1 MKTYQIEWGGK
12 QLKIEIGKLAGL
24 ANGSALVQYGETS
37 VLATAVMGKE
47 PKKGMSYFPL
57 SVDYKENWY
66 AAGKI
71 SGSRWVKREGRPTD
85 EAVLT
90 GRIVD
95 RSIRPLFDDS
105 IRVDIQ
111 VVTSVLSFDAE
122 VDGDIPAV
130 IGAACAL
137 MISDIPWTGPL
148 AAAVV
153 GLKDGEWKLNP
164 TLTERKENELNILVS
179 GRNGRVVMIE
189 ADGQEVAEDQ
199 VIKGVNWAVEQLQ
212 PVLELLQT
220 IQKEQGKAKKVMA
233 APEVDEEAVAKQAA
247 VKQKVDAVAQARMS
261 ELFGIQSKQ
270 DRANKEAEVKAAVTA
285 AVEADDAE
293 MALEEFEKLFEAEFR
308 SQILDKKV
316 RVDGRALDEVRPLVV
331 EIDIMP
337 RTHGSALFQR
347 GETQVLS
354 LVTLGA
360 PGDEQ
365 WIDQMELEGKK
376 RFMHH
381 YNFPGFS
388 VGEITTRMGTSR
400 RDIGHGMLAEKALEP
415 VVPEKEKFPY
425 TVRVVSEVLG
435 SNGSSSQASAC
446 ASSLAM
452 MAAGV
457 PISGLVAGI
466 AMGLVSAGN
475 GARYQVLTDIQ
486 GVEDHSGEMDFKV
499 AGTRK
504 GITAIQLDI
513 KSGGITLD
521 VVRDAVM
528 GAGKAR
534 GKILDAMEAVIKEP
548 RAEMSKFAPRIET
561 LKIDQD
567 KIRDLIGPGGKM
579 INAIIDEFEVGI
591 DIEDDGTVFV
601 TADKA
606 ENMAKAVEKIKG
618 VTRVIQEGEIIEG
631 PVAQIMTDRN
641 TGSEIGAI
649 VSLGGAQDGMIHIS
663 AVTNGR
669 IRKVSD
675 ILKPGDMV
683 KVKVMEVDKERG
695 RIGLSRKALL
705 DPSVPDPLVKP
716 GMLEEGFSGVGGGF
730 GGGRGAPRGP
740 RSAGGFG
747 GGHGGPRGPRPAG
760 GPGGFGGGQ
769 GGRPFNDRNR
779 PADEGPVAPTGAVS
793 I

>member
-1 MKTYQIEWGGK
+1 MYTLNWGGK
-12 QLKIEIGKLAGL
+12 ELKIEIGKFANL
-24 ANGSALVQYGETS
+24 ANGAALVQYGETS
-37 VLATAVMGKE
+37 VLVTAVMGKE
-47 PKKGMSYFPL
+47 PRKGLGYFPL
-57 SVDYKENWY
+57 TVDYKENWY

-105 IRVDIQ
+105 LRLDIQ
-111 VVTSVLSFDAE
+111 VVASVLSFDTE
-122 VDGDIPAV
+122 VDGDVPSV

-137 MISDIPWTGPL
+137 MISDIPWSGPL
-148 AAAVV
+148 AAMVV
-153 GLKDGEWKLNP
+153 GLKDGQWIANP
-164 TLTERKENELNILVS
+164 SLVQRAGNELNILVS
-179 GRNGRVVMIE
+179 GREGKVVMIE
-189 ADGQEVAEDQ
+189 ADGKEAQDDKIIE
-199 VIKGVNWAVEQLQ
+199 GVTYAVKEMQ
-212 PVLELLQT
+212 PVLDLLQQ
-220 IQKEQGKAKKVMA
+220 IQTDLGKTKRVVEKPV
-233 APEVDEEAVAKQAA
+233 VEAEDLAKQAA
-247 VKQKVDAVAQARMS
+247 VKAKATTAVQTRLS
-261 ELFGIQSKQ
+261 ELFGIKSKT
-270 DRANKEAEVKAAVTA
+270 DRLAKEAEVKK
-285 AVEADDAE
+285 
-293 MALEEFEKLFEAEFR
+293 ALLDQFTDEDEQELAMEVFEHLYEQEFR
-308 SQILDKKV
+308 RQILEKEV
-316 RVDGRALDEVRPLVV
+316 RVDGRALNEVRALAI
-331 EIDIMP
+331 EIDVLP

-354 LVTLGA
+354 LITLGA

-388 VGEITTRMGTSR
+388 VGEITTRMGLSR
-400 RDIGHGMLAEKALEP
+400 RDIGHGALAEKALEP
-415 VVPEKEKFPY
+415 VVPAKDGFPY
-425 TVRVVSEVLG
+425 TVRAVSEVLG
-435 SNGSSSQASAC
+435 SNGSSSQGSAC

-457 PISGLVAGI
+457 PISRHVAGI
-466 AMGLVSAGN
+466 AMGLVTAADGKT
-475 GARYQVLTDIQ
+475 YKVLTDIQ

-499 AGTRK
+499 AGTRQ
-504 GITAIQLDI
+504 GVTAIQLDI

-521 VVRDAVM
+521 VVRDAVT
-528 GAGKAR
+528 GAKQAR
-534 GKILDAMEAVIKEP
+534 ATILDAMEKVIKEP
-548 RAEMSKFAPRIET
+548 RTELSKFAPRIET

-601 TADKA
+601 TAEKA
-606 ENMAKAVEKIKG
+606 ENMEKAVAKIKG

-675 ILKPGDMV
+675 ILKVGDMV
-683 KVKVMEVDKERG
+683 KVKVMGVDKERG
-695 RIGLSRKALL
+695 RIELSRKALL
-705 DPSVPDPLVKP
+705 DPSQPDPLVQP
-716 GMLEEGFSGVGGGF
+716 GMLMGAGEGFGGGGF
-730 GGGRGAPRGP
+730 GGGRG
-740 RSAGGFG
+740 
-747 GGHGGPRGPRPAG
+747 PRGPRP
-760 GPGGFGGGQ
+760 
-769 GGRPFNDRNR
+769 GGRPFGPR
-779 PADEGPVAPTGAVS
+779 PGGPGRSFGGRAPQGPTGPVS

>member
-12 QLKIEIGKLAGL
+12 TLKIETGKLAGL
-24 ANGSALVQYGETS
+24 ANGSATVQYGETV

-57 SVDYKENWY
+57 TVDYKETWY

-95 RSIRPLFDDS
+95 RSIRPLFDDTM
-105 IRVDIQ
+105 RVDIQ
-111 VVTSVLSFDAE
+111 VVTSVLSFDGE
-122 VDGDIPAV
+122 VDGDVPAV

-137 MISDIPWTGPL
+137 MISDIPFAGPL
-148 AAAVV
+148 AAVTV
-153 GLKDGEWKLNP
+153 GLKDGEWNLNP
-164 TLTERKENELNILVS
+164 TLTQRKQNDLNILVS

-189 ADGQEVAEDQ
+189 ADGREVGEDQ
-199 VIKGVNWAVEQLQ
+199 VIKGVEWAVEHMQ
-212 PVLELLQT
+212 PVLDLLQQIQTENGKEKRT
-220 IQKEQGKAKKVMA
+220 IK
-233 APEVDEEAVAKQAA
+233 APELDAEAVAKQTE
-247 VKQKVDAVAQARMS
+247 VKQKVDAVAQARLS
-261 ELFGIQSKQ
+261 ELFGITSKQ
-270 DRANKEAEVKAAVTA
+270 ERLNKEAEVKAAVTA
-285 AVEADDAE
+285 AVAAEDAE
-293 MALEEFEKLFEAEFR
+293 AALDEFEKLYEAEFR

-316 RVDGRALDEVRPLVV
+316 RVDGRALDEVRPLNM
-331 EIDIMP
+331 ELDLLP
-337 RTHGSALFQR
+337 RTHGSALFER

-388 VGEITTRMGTSR
+388 VGEITTRMGLSR
-400 RDIGHGMLAEKALEP
+400 RDIGHGALAEKALEP
-415 VVPEKEKFPY
+415 VVPEKDKFPY
-425 TVRVVSEVLG
+425 TIRVVSEVLG

-446 ASSLAM
+446 ASSMAM

-466 AMGLVSAGN
+466 AMGLVSADD

-521 VVRDAVM
+521 VVRDAVK
-528 GAGKAR
+528 GAGMAR
-534 GKILDAMEAVIKEP
+534 SKILDVMEAVIKEP
-548 RAEMSKFAPRIET
+548 RAEMSQFAPRIET

-601 TADKA
+601 TSEKA

-618 VTRVIQEGEIIEG
+618 ITRVIQEGEIIEG
-631 PVAQIMTDRN
+631 PVTQIMTDRN

-675 ILKPGDMV
+675 VLKVGDV
-683 KVKVMEVDKERG
+683 VTVKVMEVDKERG

-716 GMLEEGFSGVGGGF
+716 GMLMNPEEGF
-730 GGGRGAPRGP
+730 GGGGGFRGP
-740 RSAGGFG
+740 RG
-747 GGHGGPRGPRPAG
+747 GGRPGQGGGR
-760 GPGGFGGGQ
+760 PGGFGGGQ
-769 GGRPFNDRNR
+769 QRGPRPGGHGGQGGRFNDRNR
-779 PADEGPVAPTGAVS
+779 PSDEAPQAPTGPIS

>member
-1 MKTYQIEWGGK
+1 MKTYQIEWGGR

-37 VLATAVMGKE
+37 ILATAVMGKE
-47 PKKGMSYFPL
+47 PKKGMNYFPL
-57 SVDYKENWY
+57 TVDYKETWY

-105 IRVDIQ
+105 MRVDIQ

-164 TLTERKENELNILVS
+164 TLEERKLNQLNILVS

-199 VIKGVNWAVEQLQ
+199 VIKGVNWAVEQMQ
-212 PVLELLQT
+212 PVLDLLQT
-220 IQKEQGKAKKVMA
+220 IQQELGKAKKPIK
-233 APEVDEEAVAKQAA
+233 APEPEAEEVAKQAE
-247 VKQKVDAVAQARMS
+247 VKGKVEAVAQARMA
-261 ELFGIQSKQ
+261 ELFGIKSKQ
-270 DRANKEAEVKAAVTA
+270 DRADKEAEVKAAVTA
-285 AVEADDAE
+285 AVEEDNAE
-293 MALEEFEKLFEAEFR
+293 LALVEFEKMYETEFR
-308 SQILDKKV
+308 RQILDKKV
-316 RVDGRALDEVRPLVV
+316 RVDGRALDEVRPLSM
-331 EIDIMP
+331 EIDLMP

-388 VGEITTRMGTSR
+388 VGEITFRMGTSR

-415 VVPEKEKFPY
+415 VVPTKEKFPY

-446 ASSLAM
+446 ASSMAM

-466 AMGLVSAGN
+466 AMGLVSEN
-475 GARYQVLTDIQ
+475 DGAHYQVLTDIQ

-499 AGTRK
+499 TGTRK

-513 KSGGITLD
+513 KSGGISLD
-521 VVRDAVM
+521 VVKDAVN
-528 GAGKAR
+528 GAQKAR
-534 GKILDAMEAVIKEP
+534 ATILAEMEKVIKEP

-601 TADKA
+601 TSEKA
-606 ENMAKAVEKIKG
+606 ENMQKAVDKIKG

-649 VSLGGAQDGMIHIS
+649 VSLGGSQDGMIHIS

-675 ILKPGDMV
+675 ILKVGDMV

-705 DPSVPDPLVKP
+705 NASEPDPLVKP
-716 GMLEEGFSGVGGGF
+716 GMLMGPQDMGGGSGGGF
-730 GGGRGAPRGP
+730 GGGRGPRGP
-740 RSAGGFG
+740 RPAGGFG
-747 GGHGGPRGPRPAG
+747 GGSRGPRPAG
-760 GPGGFGGGQ
+760 GPGGQ
-769 GGRPFNDRNR
+769 RNR
-779 PADEGPVAPTGAVS
+779 PSDEGPIAPTGAVS

>member
-12 QLKIEIGKLAGL
+12 VLKVEIGKLAGL
-24 ANGSALVQYGETS
+24 ANGSALVQYGDTS

-47 PKKGMSYFPL
+47 PRKGMAYFPL
-57 SVDYKENWY
+57 TVDYKENWY

-105 IRVDIQ
+105 MRVDIQ
-111 VVTSVLSFDAE
+111 VVTSVLSFDGE

-148 AAAVV
+148 AAVTV
-153 GLKDGEWKLNP
+153 GLKDGEWNLNP
-164 TLTERKENELNILVS
+164 TLPQRNENDLNILVS

-189 ADGQEVAEDQ
+189 ADGQEVGEDQ
-199 VIKGVNWAVEQLQ
+199 VIKGVEWAVEQMQ
-212 PVLELLQT
+212 PVLDLLQK
-220 IQKEQGKAKKVMA
+220 IQAENGKEKRAVK
-233 APEVDEEAVAKQAA
+233 APEVDAEAAAKQAEI
-247 VKQKVDAVAQARMS
+247 KQKVDAVAQARMS
-261 ELFGIQSKQ
+261 ELFGIKSKQ
-270 DRANKEAEVKAAVTA
+270 ERLNKESEVKAAVTA
-285 AVEADDAE
+285 AVDPEDAE
-293 MALEEFEKLFEAEFR
+293 AALEEFEKLYETEFR

-316 RVDGRALDEVRPLVV
+316 RVDGRSVDEVRPLQV
-331 EIDIMP
+331 EIDVLP

-388 VGEITTRMGTSR
+388 VGEITTRMGLSR
-400 RDIGHGMLAEKALEP
+400 RDIGHGALAEKALEP

-457 PISGLVAGI
+457 PVSGLVAGI
-466 AMGLVSAGN
+466 AMGLVSAN
-475 GARYQVLTDIQ
+475 DGARYQVLTDIQ

-513 KSGGITLD
+513 KSGGITLN
-521 VVRDAVM
+521 VVRDAVN
-528 GAGKAR
+528 GAKQAR
-534 GKILDAMEAVIKEP
+534 ENILTEMEKVISEP
-548 RAEMSKFAPRIET
+548 RAQMSQYAPRIET

-601 TADKA
+601 TSEKA
-606 ENMAKAVEKIKG
+606 ENMEKALDKIKG

-631 PVAQIMTDRN
+631 PITQIMTDRN

-675 ILKPGDMV
+675 VLKVGDVV

-705 DPSVPDPLVKP
+705 DPATPDPLVKP
-716 GMLEEGFSGVGGGF
+716 GMLMNPEEGF
-730 GGGRGAPRGP
+730 GGGGGFRGP
-740 RSAGGFG
+740 RG
-747 GGHGGPRGPRPAG
+747 GGRPGQGGRS
-760 GPGGFGGGQ
+760 GGFGGGQ
-769 GGRPFNDRNR
+769 RGPRPGGHGGPQGGPFNDRNR
-779 PADEGPVAPTGAVS
+779 PSDEAPQAPTGPIS

>member
-1 MKTYQIEWGGK
+1 MTTYQIEWGGK
-12 QLKIEIGKLAGL
+12 TLKIETGKLAGL
-24 ANGSALVQYGETS
+24 ANGSATVQYGETV
-37 VLATAVMGKE
+37 VLATVVMGKE

-57 SVDYKENWY
+57 TVDYKETWY

-95 RSIRPLFDDS
+95 RSIRPLFDDTM
-105 IRVDIQ
+105 RVDIQ
-111 VVTSVLSFDAE
+111 VVTSVLSFDGE

-137 MISDIPWTGPL
+137 MISDIPFAGPL
-148 AAAVV
+148 AAVTV
-153 GLKDGEWKLNP
+153 GLKDGEWILNP
-164 TLTERKENELNILVS
+164 TLEERKQNDLNILVS

-189 ADGQEVAEDQ
+189 ADGKEAGEDH
-199 VIKGVNWAVEQLQ
+199 VIKGVEWAVEQMQ
-212 PVLELLQT
+212 PVLDLLQQ
-220 IQKEQGKAKKVMA
+220 IQKENGKEKRTIK
-233 APEVDEEAVAKQAA
+233 APELDAEAVAKQAE
-247 VKQKVDAVAQARMS
+247 VKQKVDAVAQARLS
-261 ELFGIQSKQ
+261 ELFGIKSKQ
-270 DRANKEAEVKAAVTA
+270 ERLAKETEVKAAVTA
-285 AVEADDAE
+285 TVAAEDVEA
-293 MALEEFEKLFEAEFR
+293 ALEEFEKLYEAEFR

-316 RVDGRALDEVRPLVV
+316 RVDGRATDEVRPLRV
-331 EIDIMP
+331 EIDLMP
-337 RTHGSALFQR
+337 RTHGSALFER

-415 VVPEKEKFPY
+415 VVPEKDKFPY
-425 TVRVVSEVLG
+425 TIRVVSEVLC

-446 ASSLAM
+446 ASSMAM

-457 PISGLVAGI
+457 PINGLVAGI
-466 AMGLVSAGN
+466 AMGLVSADD

-499 AGTRK
+499 AGTRR
-504 GITAIQLDI
+504 GVTAIQLDI
-513 KSGGITLD
+513 KSGGISLA
-521 VVRDAVM
+521 VVRDAVR
-528 GAGKAR
+528 GAQTAR
-534 GKILDAMEAVIKEP
+534 ATILDAMEMVIKEP
-548 RAEMSKFAPRIET
+548 RAEMSEHAPRIET

-601 TADKA
+601 TSDKA

-631 PVAQIMTDRN
+631 PITQIMTDRN

-675 ILKPGDMV
+675 ILKVGDV
-683 KVKVMEVDKERG
+683 VTVKVMEVDKERG
-695 RIGLSRKALL
+695 RVGLSRKALL

-716 GMLEEGFSGVGGGF
+716 GMLMNPEEGF
-730 GGGRGAPRGP
+730 GGG
-740 RSAGGFG
+740 GGFRGSRG
-747 GGHGGPRGPRPAG
+747 GGGGFRGSR
-760 GPGGFGGGQ
+760 PGGQGGQ
-769 GGRPFNDRNR
+769 GGRFNDRNR
-779 PADEGPVAPTGAVS
+779 PSASDEAPQAPTGPIS